1 MKTNFIK
8 SVKEFFLKLKEN
20 IFESIKNLFLWISE
34 NPMTKTKR
42 FLLLISANPVM
53 TTIGVSVIL
62 FVVILAFLAF
72 FDLFVLAAPLF
83 FVTIFYFGIV
93 TALVILIRKTFKRII
108 TMIELKKDQVALIY
122 FGEKVE
128 IYRWPFF
135 GKPTAIKIIQLPAG
149 WRTEMKRGEE
159 KELDIPVKIIL
170 EQNLLNFGVIIHI
183 FVKFEFLG
191 SFQAADFE
199 NVVPNLDDI
208 DSPILFEPFINEI
221 LLTGGSNF
229 KEIQRNAA
237 EYYEGRITLPKL
249 KNEILLDIKFPRNL
263 FFNVQGTTIR
273 IGEIEFQS
281 EREM

>member
-1 MKTNFIK
+1 MKTNFVTSIK
-8 SVKEFFLKLKEN
+8 NFFLKTKEY
-20 IFESIKNLFLWISE
+20 IFESIKNFFLWISE
-34 NPMTKTKR
+34 NPITKTKR

-62 FVVILAFLAF
+62 FVIILAFLAA

-83 FVTIFYFGIV
+83 YITIFYFGIV
-93 TALVILIRKTFKRII
+93 TAIVIGIRKTFKKII
-108 TMIELKKDQVALIY
+108 TMIELKKEQVALIY

-135 GKPTAIKIIQLPAG
+135 GKPSAIKIIQLPEG
-149 WRTEMKRGEE
+149 WKIEMKKGEE
-159 KELDIPVKIIL
+159 RELDIPVKISL
-170 EQNLLNFGVIIHI
+170 EQNLLNFAVILHI
-183 FVKFEFLG
+183 FIKFEFLG

-208 DSPILFEPFINEI
+208 ESPILFVQFIDEV

-229 KEIQRNAA
+229 KEIQKNLE

-249 KNEILLDIKFPRNL
+249 KNEILLDIKFPRHL

-273 IGEIEFQS
+273 VGEIEFQS